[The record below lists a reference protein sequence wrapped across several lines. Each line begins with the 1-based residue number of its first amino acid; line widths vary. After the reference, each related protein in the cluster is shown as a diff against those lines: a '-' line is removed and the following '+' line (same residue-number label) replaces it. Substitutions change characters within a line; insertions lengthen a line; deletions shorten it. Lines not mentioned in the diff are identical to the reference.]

1 MSGKTMIMLAIVGV
15 CGYALTRDARPAP
28 PGATAADSVAYAQAG
43 YGARFGYGM
52 GKLGS
57 KIVGGSVTD
66 MVTANEQALKEMK
79 SDIRKAKGG
88 EGIRARKFAE
98 KVALMDSIATVDLAY
113 GRPIKAVRGAMEAKN
128 LLNAVRQQLKDPF

>member
-1 MSGKTMIMLAIVGV
+1 MSGKTLIVLAVIGL
-15 CGYALTRDARPAP
+15 CGYALTREARPAP
-28 PGATAADSVAYAQAG
+28 PGASAADSAAYAQAG
-43 YGARFGYGM
+43 IGARFSYGL

-79 SDIRKAKGG
+79 GDIRKAKGG

-98 KVALMDSIATVDLAY
+98 KVALMDSTATVDLRL
-113 GRPIKAVRGAMEAKN
+113 GRPVKAVRGAMEAKN